1 MSDIQIIS
9 FHVFPA
15 LTTNTSAVAT
25 VLPYLQV
32 SKHALP
38 AQRSVLI
45 SPPTNA
51 LYGIWSAFRQR
62 NLFFGLLALAT
73 LLAELSLPVTLS
85 NVPFSRLET
94 WQTQIVCA
102 WLSIATL
109 GFMLL
114 VVAASFLVRWP
125 HMPVDPRTVAGA
137 MYYVCDSWML
147 ESMEGM
153 ATSTKAERDA
163 RMRHLKQNYMYGN
176 REGVSGK
183 SRLGVD
189 VVDDRGEAAVSNQ
202 KPQYS

>member
-114 VVAASFLVRWP
+114 VVAASFLIRWP

-147 ESMEGM
+147 ETMEGM

-189 VVDDRGEAAVSNQ
+189 VVDDRGEAAVSYQ